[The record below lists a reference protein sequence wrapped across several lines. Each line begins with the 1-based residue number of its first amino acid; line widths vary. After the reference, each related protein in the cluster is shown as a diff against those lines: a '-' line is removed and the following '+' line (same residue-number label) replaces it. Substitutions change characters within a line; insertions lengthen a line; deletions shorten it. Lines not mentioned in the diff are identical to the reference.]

1 MTRTDRETF
10 ARRWAEAITGT
21 SYVSMGP
28 DELVAHLVGLVDA
41 MVAAV
46 PAPEFDHS
54 AGRRIGARLVAAHF
68 TSTGTLSETLALIVD
83 RLPDLLGSERPGI
96 DIAGRIAQLAGDIA
110 AGYAAAL
117 RERSLDEQDSI
128 YRAAL
133 RARKQAE
140 HALASSEARFRQVFY
155 SSPVGVA
162 ISEATGKI
170 IQCNRS
176 LEDILDYSPGELLG
190 RDLSE
195 LFSASD
201 RSAMQERYR
210 DLINGRNPR
219 LRGRFPLR
227 RVDGEPVWANL
238 DTSVLPDADSEPR
251 YLVTM
256 VDDITDLQLLE
267 QRLQHQT
274 LYDLQTGLPNRQF
287 FLTHLEKV
295 LARLEPSAVVTL
307 LHLDLDGF
315 SAIND
320 GLGYSAGDELLDVVA
335 RRLEGVLGDRPGMV
349 ARLGADEYAILL
361 EAPDDVDVP
370 VDVPVDIEALA
381 EQINAELAE
390 PHYIGDVGIALTATI
405 GVAQLPVAG
414 CRPEELMRAAGVT
427 LRRLHNQG
435 TRQWAPYDPDT
446 DRAERVELQ
455 LAAAMPGALEN
466 GELEV
471 TYQPVVTLA
480 DHQLVAVEA
489 ALSWVHPQYGRLP
502 HERCAHAA
510 ERTGAVYAIGRWLL
524 QTAAEQA
531 ASWQQQVT
539 TVPPV
544 AVNLTPSQARDPDLI
559 ATITAVLA
567 ETGLAP
573 AQLELRAPVAA
584 IRADTGELAGSSSG
598 VGGGGEQAEDNLRV
612 LGELGVRAG
621 LYDFAG
627 GIGAL
632 RCVADLSP
640 CTVRIATLV
649 SEQVADGSCPI
660 LSQAT
665 HTAVHLVRAAG
676 ADVIA
681 YPVDT
686 DKQAAYLSSVGANWA
701 AGALFGPPGPPE
713 CIEMLLTAQ
722 AG

>member
-1 MTRTDRETF
+1 MTRTDREAF
-10 ARRWAEAITGT
+10 ARRWAEAIAGT
-21 SYVSMGP
+21 SYVSMGS
-28 DELVAHLVGLVDA
+28 DELVAHLADLVDD

-46 PAPEFDHS
+46 LAAEFDRC
-54 AGRRIGARLVAAHF
+54 AGRRIGADLVAAHF
-68 TSTGTLSETLALIVD
+68 TSTETLSKTLALIVD
-83 RLPDLLGSERPGI
+83 RLPELLGAEQPGV
-96 DIAGRIAQLAGDIA
+96 DTAGRIAQLAGDIA
-110 AGYAAAL
+110 AYYAAAL

-162 ISEATGKI
+162 ISEPTGKI
-170 IQCNRS
+170 IQCNRA
-176 LEDILDYSPGELLG
+176 LEDILDYAPGELVG
-190 RDLSE
+190 HDLSE
-195 LFSASD
+195 LFSAGD
-201 RSAMQERYR
+201 RSAMQERYL
-210 DLINGRNPR
+210 DLINGHNPR

-256 VDDITDLQLLE
+256 VDDITDMQLLE
-267 QRLQHQT
+267 QRLHHQT

-287 FLTHLEKV
+287 LLTHLEKV

-320 GLGYSAGDELLDVVA
+320 GLGYGAGDELLDVVA
-335 RRLEGVLGDRPGMV
+335 RRLEGVVGDRPGMV

-361 EAPDDVDVP
+361 EPLDGFDVP
-370 VDVPVDIEALA
+370 IDIEAFA
-381 EQINAELAE
+381 EEINAELAE
-390 PHYIGDVGIALTATI
+390 PHYIADVGIALTATI
-405 GVAQLPVAG
+405 GIAQLPVGG
-414 CRPEELMRAAGVT
+414 CRPDELMRAAGVT
-427 LRRLHNQG
+427 LRRLHHQG

-446 DRAERVELQ
+446 DRTERAELQ

-466 GELEV
+466 GELQV
-471 TYQPVVTLA
+471 TYQPVFTLA
-480 DHQLVAVEA
+480 DHQLVAIEA
-489 ALSWVHPQYGRLP
+489 ALSWMHPLHGQLP
-502 HERCAHAA
+502 HERCAQAA
-510 ERTGAVYAIGRWLL
+510 ERTGAVYAIGQWLL
-524 QTAAEQA
+524 QTAAQQA
-531 ASWQQQVT
+531 ASWQQLAS

-559 ATITAVLA
+559 ATVRAVLA
-567 ETGLAP
+567 DTGLPP
-573 AQLELRAPVAA
+573 AQLELRAPIAA
-584 IRADTGELAGSSSG
+584 IRADTGELAGSSD
-598 VGGGGEQAEDNLRV
+598 GGGGGQAEDNMRV
-612 LGELGVRAG
+612 LNELGIRAG
-621 LYDFAG
+621 LHDFAG

-649 SEQVADGSCPI
+649 SEQVVDGSCPI

-665 HTAVHLVRAAG
+665 QTAVHLVRAAG
-676 ADVIA
+676 ANVIA

-686 DKQAAYLSSVGANWA
+686 DRQAAYLSSIGANWA
-701 AGALFGPPGPPE
+701 AGALFGPPEPPE
-713 CIEMLLTAQ
+713 CVEALLTAQ

>member
-1 MTRTDRETF
+1 MTRTDREAF
-10 ARRWAEAITGT
+10 ARRWAEAIVGT
-21 SYVSMGP
+21 SYVSMGA
-28 DELVAHLVGLVDA
+28 DELVAHLADLVDD

-46 PAPEFDHS
+46 LAAEFDRC
-54 AGRRIGARLVAAHF
+54 AGRRIGADLVAAHF
-68 TSTGTLSETLALIVD
+68 TSTGTLSNTLALIVD
-83 RLPDLLGSERPGI
+83 RLPELVGAEQPAVDT
-96 DIAGRIAQLAGDIA
+96 AGRIAELAGDIA
-110 AGYAAAL
+110 AYYAAAL

-155 SSPVGVA
+155 ASPVGVA
-162 ISEATGKI
+162 ISEPTGKI
-170 IQCNRS
+170 IQCNRA
-176 LEDILDYSPGELLG
+176 LEDILDYSPGELVG
-190 RDLSE
+190 HDLSE
-195 LFSASD
+195 LFSAGD
-201 RSAMQERYR
+201 RSAMQERYL

-238 DTSVLPDADSEPR
+238 DTSVLPGADSEPR

-267 QRLQHQT
+267 QRLHHQT

-295 LARLEPSAVVTL
+295 LARLEPSDVVTL

-320 GLGYSAGDELLDVVA
+320 GLGYGAGDELLDVVA
-335 RRLEGVLGDRPGMV
+335 RRLEGVVGERAGMV

-361 EAPDDVDVP
+361 EPADDL
-370 VDVPVDIEALA
+370 DVPVDIEALA

-390 PHYIGDVGIALTATI
+390 PHYIADVGIALTATI
-405 GVAQLPVAG
+405 GIAQLPVGG
-414 CRPEELMRAAGVT
+414 CRPDELMRAAGVT
-427 LRRLHNQG
+427 LRRLRHQG

-466 GELEV
+466 GELQV
-471 TYQPVVTLA
+471 TYQPVFTLA
-480 DHQLVAVEA
+480 DHQLVAIEA
-489 ALSWVHPQYGRLP
+489 ALSWLHPQHGQLP
-502 HERCAHAA
+502 HERCAQAA
-510 ERTGAVYAIGRWLL
+510 ERTGAVYAIGQWLL
-524 QTAAEQA
+524 RTAAQQA
-531 ASWQQQVT
+531 ANWQHLVT

-567 ETGLAP
+567 ETRLRP

-584 IRADTGELAGSSSG
+584 IRADTGELAGSSSSD
-598 VGGGGEQAEDNLRV
+598 GGGGAQAEDNMRV
-612 LGELGVRAG
+612 LSELGIRAG
-621 LYDFAG
+621 LHDFAG

-640 CTVRIATLV
+640 CTVRIAALV
-649 SEQVADGSCPI
+649 SEQVVDGSCPI

-686 DKQAAYLSSVGANWA
+686 DKQAAYLSSIGANWA

-713 CIEMLLTAQ
+713 CVEALLTTQ

>member
-1 MTRTDRETF
+1 MTRTDRQAF
-10 ARRWAEAITGT
+10 ARRWAETIIGT
-21 SYVSMGP
+21 SYVSMGI
-28 DELVAHLVGLVDA
+28 DELATHLVDLVDD

-46 PAPEFDHS
+46 LASEFDRR
-54 AGRRIGARLVAAHF
+54 AGRRIGADLVAAHF
-68 TSTGTLSETLALIVD
+68 TSTETLSKTLALIVN
-83 RLPDLLGSERPGI
+83 RLPELLGAERPSVDTG
-96 DIAGRIAQLAGDIA
+96 GRIALLVGDIA
-110 AGYAAAL
+110 ACYAAAL

-162 ISEATGKI
+162 ISEPPGKI
-170 IQCNRS
+170 IQCNRA
-176 LEDILDYSPGELLG
+176 LEDILDYSPGELVG

-195 LFSASD
+195 LFSAGD
-201 RSAMQERYR
+201 RSAMQERYL

-227 RVDGEPVWANL
+227 RMDGEPVWANL

-267 QRLQHQT
+267 QRLHHQT

-295 LARLEPSAVVTL
+295 LARLAPSAVITL

-320 GLGYSAGDELLDVVA
+320 GLGYGAGDELLDVVA
-335 RRLEGVLGDRPGMV
+335 RRLEGVVSDRPGMV

-361 EAPDDVDVP
+361 EPTEGIDAAL
-370 VDVPVDIEALA
+370 DIGALA

-390 PHYIGDVGIALTATI
+390 PHYINDVGVALTATI
-405 GVAQLPVAG
+405 GIVQLPVGG
-414 CRPEELMRAAGVT
+414 CQPDELMRAAGVT

-435 TRQWAPYDPDT
+435 TRQWAPYDPDF
-446 DRAERVELQ
+446 DRAERVEHQ

-466 GELEV
+466 GELQV
-471 TYQPVVTLA
+471 TYQPVFTLA
-480 DHQLVAVEA
+480 DQQLVAIEA
-489 ALSWVHPQYGRLP
+489 ALSWMHPQHGRLP

-510 ERTGAVYAIGRWLL
+510 ERTGAVYAIGQWLL
-524 QTAAEQA
+524 HTAAQQA
-531 ASWQQQVT
+531 VRWQQLVA

-544 AVNLTPSQARDPDLI
+544 AINLTPSQARDPDLI

-567 ETGLAP
+567 DTGLPP
-573 AQLELRAPVAA
+573 AQLELRAPVTA
-584 IRADTGELAGSSSG
+584 IRADTGELAGSSSSD
-598 VGGGGEQAEDNLRV
+598 GGGGGQAEDNLRV
-612 LGELGVRAG
+612 LSELGIRAG
-621 LYDFAG
+621 LHDFAG
-627 GIGAL
+627 GIGGL
-632 RCVADLSP
+632 RCVADLAP

-649 SEQVADGSCPI
+649 SEQVVEGSCPI

-686 DKQAAYLSSVGANWA
+686 DKQAAYLSLIGANWA
-701 AGALFGPPGPPE
+701 AGALFGPPGPAE
-713 CIEMLLTAQ
+713 SIDALLRA
-722 AG
+722 

>member
-1 MTRTDRETF
+1 
-10 ARRWAEAITGT
+10 
-21 SYVSMGP
+21 MGP
-28 DELVAHLVGLVDA
+28 DELVGHLTDLVDA
-41 MVAAV
+41 MLAAVAA
-46 PAPEFDHS
+46 PESDHS
-54 AGRRIGARLVAAHF
+54 AGCRIGADLVAAHF
-68 TSTGTLSETLALIVD
+68 TSTDTLSKTLALIVD
-83 RLPDLLGSERPGI
+83 RLPELLGSQRP
-96 DIAGRIAQLAGDIA
+96 DFDLAGRIAQLAGDIA

-162 ISEATGKI
+162 ISEPTGKI
-170 IQCNRS
+170 IQCNRA
-176 LEDILDYSPGELLG
+176 LEDILDYSPGELVG

-195 LFSASD
+195 LFSAGD
-201 RSAMQERYR
+201 RSAMQERYL
-210 DLINGRNPR
+210 DLIDRRNPR

-238 DTSVLPDADSEPR
+238 DTSVLPDADSEAR

-274 LYDLQTGLPNRQF
+274 LYDLQTDLPNRQF
-287 FLTHLEKV
+287 FLIHLEKV
-295 LARLEPSAVVTL
+295 LARLDPSAVVTL

-315 SAIND
+315 SAINN
-320 GLGYSAGDELLDVVA
+320 GLGYEAGDELLDVVA

-361 EAPDDVDVP
+361 EPADAAL
-370 VDVPVDIEALA
+370 DIGAFA

-390 PHYIGDVGIALTATI
+390 PHYLGDVGIALTATI
-405 GVAQLPVAG
+405 GVAQLPVGG

-435 TRQWAPYDPDT
+435 ARQWAPYDPDT

-455 LAAAMPGALEN
+455 LAAAIPGALES

-480 DHQLVAVEA
+480 DHRLVAIEA
-489 ALSWVHPQYGRLP
+489 ALSWVHLQHGRLP
-502 HERCAHAA
+502 HEQCARAA
-510 ERTGAVYAIGRWLL
+510 ERTGAVYAIGQWLL

-531 ASWQQQVT
+531 ASWQHQVI

-559 ATITAVLA
+559 ATVTAVLA
-567 ETGLAP
+567 DTGLAP

-584 IRADTGELAGSSSG
+584 LRADTGELAGSSSG

-640 CTVRIATLV
+640 RTVRIATLV
-649 SEQVADGSCPI
+649 SQHVADDSYPI

-665 HTAVHLVRAAG
+665 HAAVQLVRAAG

-681 YPVDT
+681 CPVDT
-686 DKQAAYLSSVGANWA
+686 DKQAAYLSSIGANWA

-713 CIEMLLTAQ
+713 SIEALLTAQ
-722 AG
+722 AGRIRSTAGSTAPDRRRGSP